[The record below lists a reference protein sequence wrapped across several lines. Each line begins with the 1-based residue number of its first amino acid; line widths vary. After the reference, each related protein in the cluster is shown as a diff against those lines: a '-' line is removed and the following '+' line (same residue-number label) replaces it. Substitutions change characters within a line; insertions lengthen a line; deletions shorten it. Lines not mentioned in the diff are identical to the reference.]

1 MRMKLAMLAALLTLP
16 SLTWAD
22 QAEVVGV
29 LDGDTVAVLSPD
41 RKMTRCRL
49 SGIDAPEKGQAFG
62 QASKTALSNLI
73 YRKTLDVR
81 VLDTD
86 RYGRS
91 VCKLTLAGVDINREQ
106 VARGMAWVYR
116 RYNQDPTYYDA
127 EAAAKAAKRGLWA
140 DASPVP
146 PWEFRRA
153 HADERQRT
161 GPFTSRAD

>member
-41 RKMTRCRL
+41 RKMARCRL

-127 EAAAKAAKRGLWA
+127 EAAAKAAKAAKRGLWA

-161 GPFTSRAD
+161 TAR